1 MGELYNDKKSL
12 ESRKNNNKRK
22 KKPPAVSVA
31 ISLQRDMVNQ
41 EGKGCCY
48 EPGRGISALYVAS
61 QAAIFNHPYV
71 QLL

>member
-1 MGELYNDKKSL
+1 MTKKSL
-12 ESRKNNNKRK
+12 ESWKNNSW
-22 KKPPAVSVA
+22 PFVELP

-48 EPGRGISALYVAS
+48 EPGRGISALNVAS
-61 QAAIFNHPYV
+61 EEAIFNHPYV